1 MGSYFPDESLF
12 VFDAIPPRQY
22 VGAKAYRKDLEDFF
36 ASFPGPVE
44 TFEIADLN
52 VVTNGNL
59 GFSHS
64 IQRSVFTDKDGKKLD
79 ITLRVTDAYRKVNGT
94 GNDIQA
100 PRHFTKGA
108 PGAKASVTIDR
119 FCSALQYRRRSAQL
133 GSSHRLCTAANQ
145 SRALTPE
152 KKSRAR
158 LAPIATRNACQPGIS
173 LRFGCL
179 SCLAETRKK
188 AAKYRD

>member
-1 MGSYFPDESLF
+1 
-12 VFDAIPPRQY
+12 
-22 VGAKAYRKDLEDFF
+22 
-36 ASFPGPVE
+36 GPAE

-108 PGAKASVTIDR
+108 PGANASVTIDR

-145 SRALTPE
+145 SRALTPG
-152 KKSRAR
+152 KIPRSAR
-158 LAPIATRNACQPGIS
+158 PHCHQKCLPTGHIFALWLSVLFGRDAQESCEISGLIRSLALFI
-173 LRFGCL
+173 
-179 SCLAETRKK
+179 E
-188 AAKYRD
+188 

>member
-36 ASFPGPVE
+36 ASFPGPAE

-100 PRHFTKGA
+100 PR
-108 PGAKASVTIDR
+108 
-119 FCSALQYRRRSAQL
+119 
-133 GSSHRLCTAANQ
+133 
-145 SRALTPE
+145 
-152 KKSRAR
+152 
-158 LAPIATRNACQPGIS
+158 
-173 LRFGCL
+173 
-179 SCLAETRKK
+179 
-188 AAKYRD
+188 

>member
-64 IQRSVFTDKDGKKLD
+64 IQLSV
-79 ITLRVTDAYRKVNGT
+79 
-94 GNDIQA
+94 
-100 PRHFTKGA
+100 
-108 PGAKASVTIDR
+108 SVD
-119 FCSALQYRRRSAQL
+119 SALGLVAAIPMGRRIELTSKRSSACLARSTTMSIWRCTGEETTTVPTLIGMFPKQREL
-133 GSSHRLCTAANQ
+133 GRHGRKNSRKLPSSYCVCSHRFVNAA
-145 SRALTPE
+145 TPSE
-152 KKSRAR
+152 NPTGSM
-158 LAPIATRNACQPGIS
+158 IM
-173 LRFGCL
+173 
-179 SCLAETRKK
+179 
-188 AAKYRD
+188 

>member
-1 MGSYFPDESLF
+1 MGSYVPDESLF

-64 IQRSVFTDKDGKKLD
+64 IQLSV
-79 ITLRVTDAYRKVNGT
+79 
-94 GNDIQA
+94 
-100 PRHFTKGA
+100 
-108 PGAKASVTIDR
+108 SVD
-119 FCSALQYRRRSAQL
+119 SALGL
-133 GSSHRLCTAANQ
+133 VGSNPNGQADRAYKQAIKRVFGEKYHDEHMAVYWARDDDTIHVIGSLTRYVHKIANENEDTLEFV
-145 SRALTPE
+145 STVGDRINC
-152 KKSRAR
+152 RV
-158 LAPIATRNACQPGIS
+158 
-173 LRFGCL
+173 
-179 SCLAETRKK
+179 
-188 AAKYRD
+188 D